1 MTFTV
6 TYRGAD
12 GALREECVEAAS
24 RGECFAQMKA
34 RGIVPMSVKEGDSVS
49 RRGRGGRRG
58 EDGGRPRRDASDTR
72 DRKDKERQ
80 VPRRMVA
87 FALSVALVAL
97 IGGGVWWW
105 MQRDGGV
112 VPDQDEMPK
121 KAALAKEVKP
131 AAAPVAKTVAGTN
144 AAATVQVSPSRAGE
158 AAAPAAG
165 ASAPVAPSNR
175 VIVVENDA
183 TDPNH
188 KSDFS
193 TGVEQVMGWIFT
205 TELGDSPPPLPD
217 LSAAERKRIVEI
229 LLAKNPVEEGDSEKS
244 AEAKEMVSAAKRE
257 LMQYLK
263 QGGDTDDFL
272 AFYRNELVKAQE
284 AREDAKRL
292 VREVAR
298 EGDDEMTVQFLKE
311 VNGKLA
317 ERGIK
322 AVELPVKVRRR
333 LEAAGAATS
342 NTKEEKKQ

>member
-34 RGIVPMSVKEGDSVS
+34 RGIVPMSVKEGGRSGKRAVSPKRERKTSVRNGQDARSPS
-49 RRGRGGRRG
+49 RHN
-58 EDGGRPRRDASDTR
+58 
-72 DRKDKERQ
+72 
-80 VPRRMVA
+80 VA

-97 IGGGVWWW
+97 IGGGTWWW

-112 VPDQDEMPK
+112 VPDSDEVPK

-131 AAAPVAKTVAGTN
+131 AAAPVAKTVAETN

-292 VREVAR
+292 VREMAR